1 MVMEWTLPVER
12 FNVWEEPS
20 GWTTLANAALP
31 VVQISSQ
38 GSEQDW
44 QGLLSLVGGTLL
56 ELKDSQGRAVP
67 RGGPFRIRG
76 RARTDHRES
85 CPGCHAPGQQDR
97 LPDALQRGIGI
108 NVR

>member
-1 MVMEWTLPVER
+1 MEWTLPVER

-38 GSEQDW
+38 GSEQGW

-56 ELKDSQGRAVP
+56 ESKGA
-67 RGGPFRIRG
+67 
-76 RARTDHRES
+76 
-85 CPGCHAPGQQDR
+85 APGRRQAGA
-97 LPDALQRGIGI
+97 ALSGLVAGKAESETGVFMAARKMNGLSTHRTEKQE
-108 NVR
+108 